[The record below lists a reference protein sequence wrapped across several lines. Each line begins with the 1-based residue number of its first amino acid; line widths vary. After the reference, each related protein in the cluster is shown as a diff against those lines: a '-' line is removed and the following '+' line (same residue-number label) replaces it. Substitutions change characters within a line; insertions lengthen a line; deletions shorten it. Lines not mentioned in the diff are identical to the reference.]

1 MALNIQADDL
11 VENPT
16 PRLPVCLCLDTSGSM
31 LGDKINELL
40 EGVKLFYD
48 TIDEDD
54 DTHDSVEVSIV
65 AFNSGANL
73 IQDFTGSEAI
83 DRDLTIEPSGLTF
96 MGEGV
101 NLALDTLEKRKELY
115 SSKGVLYYQPWLV
128 LITDGKPEGGSEQEV
143 DRAVSRVE
151 ALVAKRKLTVFPIG
165 VGLQP
170 EGEKILAR
178 FSPLGRPPLRLKGL
192 AFKEF
197 FEWLSMSASK
207 ASQSMPGAEPSI
219 DFGSIR
225 GIEDL

>member
-1 MALNIQADDL
+1 M
-11 VENPT
+11 
-16 PRLPVCLCLDTSGSM
+16 
-31 LGDKINELL
+31 
-40 EGVKLFYD
+40 KLFYD

-73 IQDFTGSEAI
+73 IQDFTGIEAI

-143 DRAVSRVE
+143 DRAVKS
-151 ALVAKRKLTVFPIG
+151 G
-165 VGLQP
+165 
-170 EGEKILAR
+170 
-178 FSPLGRPPLRLKGL
+178 
-192 AFKEF
+192 
-197 FEWLSMSASK
+197 
-207 ASQSMPGAEPSI
+207 
-219 DFGSIR
+219 R
-225 GIEDL
+225 GIGCQEETHRVPNWSRSSAGRGENSCAVQPSWPSATALERPCLQRVL